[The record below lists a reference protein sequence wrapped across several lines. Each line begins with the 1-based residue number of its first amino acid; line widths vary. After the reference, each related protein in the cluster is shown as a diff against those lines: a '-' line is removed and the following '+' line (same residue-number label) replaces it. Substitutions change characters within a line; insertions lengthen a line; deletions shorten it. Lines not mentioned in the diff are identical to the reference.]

1 MVARVHVKVYILGMT
16 NTTCTIDIEINEIHG
31 YLERA
36 WIAQGLTAAKM
47 AAEMHRAGW
56 RVDWK
61 QESLRK
67 G

>member
-1 MVARVHVKVYILGMT
+1 MT
-16 NTTCTIDIEINEIHG
+16 KQHTTEIEINEIHG